1 MLANITTCLLKRHQI
16 VPNQSIMCPCSLP
29 LTGWSSDRLESR
41 LSPVPPHPAKQI
53 MNIYHIRPERGRL
66 PDDARTI
73 TVRWFGLFGIIQT
86 LVPSLSHASSRAPSP
101 IRHSGDTD
109 EPGYVASKQ
118 PHETSVTHG
127 LKPRSVSVSSSLKG
141 ARHCYIDNRLGS
153 SGCSGGIDSAES
165 VSSTR
170 ISSRSDR

>member
-1 MLANITTCLLKRHQI
+1 
-16 VPNQSIMCPCSLP
+16 MCPCSLP

-66 PDDARTI
+66 PDDARTTI

-141 ARHCYIDNRLGS
+141 SPLLH
-153 SGCSGGIDSAES
+153 
-165 VSSTR
+165 
-170 ISSRSDR
+170 